1 MTRSL
6 KAILPS
12 LFGQCFRACAGV
24 VGSLGNLVGWI
35 FEPTHSPNM
44 TSMTLK
50 GQFDRNVMQSAA
62 EGERERPTTFVT
74 LEEPIGS
81 PVYSLPLSRTL
92 STAHLTES
100 QLHRMITRAT
110 VDAFGIL

>member
-1 MTRSL
+1 M
-6 KAILPS
+6 
-12 LFGQCFRACAGV
+12 
-24 VGSLGNLVGWI
+24 GWI
-35 FEPTHSPNM
+35 FEPTYSPNM

-81 PVYSLPLSRTL
+81 PVYSLPPLSHAL
-92 STAHLTES
+92 DSTSNQS